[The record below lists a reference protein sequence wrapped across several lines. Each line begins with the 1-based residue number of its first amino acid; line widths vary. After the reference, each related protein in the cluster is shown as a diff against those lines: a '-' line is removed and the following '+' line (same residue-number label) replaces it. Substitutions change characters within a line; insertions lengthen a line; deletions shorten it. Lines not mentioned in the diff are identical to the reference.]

1 MKLYT
6 SRFRIYAN
14 GTKTSCEND
23 ALIIKLNGQP
33 ETNLGEKLTY
43 FYMTEANLHITTTGI
58 RAIFETVANEKLSTN
73 EITEAQA
80 TAISRVIGV
89 SVYKYFSHIF
99 GRCF

>member
-1 MKLYT
+1 MYT

-23 ALIIKLNGQP
+23 ALIIILNGQP
-33 ETNLGEKLTY
+33 ETKLGEKLTY

-89 SVYKYFSHIF
+89 SVY
-99 GRCF
+99 R